1 MLFRT
6 TGHRVGAPRAS
17 VAMSVAAALMVVGGG
32 TAMGQSSVDQVS
44 QAEIDAAMTTPTTLT
59 FWTWVP
65 NIEKEVALFE
75 AAYPAIDVKVENV
88 GQGADHYTKLRTTLQ
103 AGTGAPDVAQM
114 EFQYIPEFTIT
125 NGLVD
130 LRPYGAEALKDKFV
144 DWTWSQAS
152 GPNGEVWAYP
162 QDTGPM
168 GMLYRDDIFQ
178 ENGITPPATWDE
190 FAAAARAFHQANPDS
205 VIVNIASNDPG
216 AFMGLL
222 WQAGARPF
230 EVVSPTEVRINV
242 NDEKSKQVAALWE
255 PLIKEGAVSADP
267 DFTDEWYRR
276 LADGTYASWQV
287 GAWGPVFLQGIAK
300 DTSGSWRA
308 ADLPQWTAG
317 ANAAGN
323 WGGSTSA
330 VITGTQNPIAAAK
343 FAEFINTD
351 PASAKMF
358 ATEQFFFPATTA
370 LLADPEFIGLAPDF
384 YGGQQVN
391 QLFADIN
398 DNVDRTFTWP
408 PFLGQAFTDWN
419 ETVGAAMTQKGDL
432 SAALDTWQQRLV
444 DFAKTQGFTVS
455 E

>member
-1 MLFRT
+1 
-6 TGHRVGAPRAS
+6 
-17 VAMSVAAALMVVGGG
+17 
-32 TAMGQSSVDQVS
+32 
-44 QAEIDAAMTTPTTLT
+44 
-59 FWTWVP
+59 
-65 NIEKEVALFE
+65 
-75 AAYPAIDVKVENV
+75 
-88 GQGADHYTKLRTTLQ
+88 
-103 AGTGAPDVAQM
+103 
-114 EFQYIPEFTIT
+114 
-125 NGLVD
+125 
-130 LRPYGAEALKDKFV
+130 
-144 DWTWSQAS
+144 
-152 GPNGEVWAYP
+152 
-162 QDTGPM
+162 M

-190 FAAAARAFHQANPDS
+190 FAAAARALHAANPDI

-230 EVVSPTEVRINV
+230 EVIFADGSQRDV
-242 NDEKSKQVAALWE
+242 NDETSKKVAAFWE
-255 PLIKEGAVSADP
+255 PLIKEGVVSADP

-276 LADGTYASWQV
+276 LADGTYASWHV
-287 GAWGPVFLQGIAK
+287 AAWGPGLPAG
-300 DTSGSWRA
+300 DREGHLGSWRA
-308 ADLPQWTAG
+308 ADLPHG
-317 ANAAGN
+317 PPDANAAGN

-358 ATEQFFFPATTA
+358 ATEQFFFPATKA
-370 LLADPEFIGLAPDF
+370 LLTDPEFIGQEPDF

-391 QLFADIN
+391 QLFAEYQRQL
-398 DNVDRTFTWP
+398 DRTFTWP

-432 SAALDTWQQRLV
+432 SAAPDAWQQRLV